1 MGTGILSFLRPLIGW
16 IYINSLYFGGYAI
29 AVASI
34 FKKAEWGLM
43 LLVALIPL
51 PTLWYPLYNFSMG
64 GDLLNVLFLSIM
76 WGIIFNKKG
85 YTLSGNSIAIMLFII
100 MSYLSLWI
108 CSINYS
114 LPLPITTDNPVIKIW
129 KNYVFMIF
137 TYFFAFNAIKDEKWQ
152 KRLILVMSL
161 VVLFIAIKSLRNF
174 TAGSSFAD
182 ESRDAGPFWIVFLN
196 SNHFGAFIAYCF
208 SFFLGLSLLEKDKK
222 RKLLYLATAASCLH
236 PLFFSYSRGAYLAA
250 FSVVMVYGIL
260 KHRRLLIAGV
270 LVLVLWQVVLPS
282 SVVERIQMTETD
294 TGALESSAAVRLN
307 LWNNAINMFEQYPL
321 FGSGF
326 KGFTLA
332 YKEERWSDTHN
343 FYLKTLAEQGIIGVS
358 LLAIILLAAIR
369 SGWRLFKA
377 GNTPFQKGLGY
388 GFLGCVIAH
397 IVTNMFGDRWS
408 YYEMGSYFW
417 IFWGIVDRGILIT
430 KASKG
435 QAKQVAN
442 VVPAV
447 GKSNA

>member
-1 MGTGILSFLRPLIGW
+1 
-16 IYINSLYFGGYAI
+16 
-29 AVASI
+29 
-34 FKKAEWGLM
+34 
-43 LLVALIPL
+43 
-51 PTLWYPLYNFSMG
+51 
-64 GDLLNVLFLSIM
+64 
-76 WGIIFNKKG
+76 
-85 YTLSGNSIAIMLFII
+85 
-100 MSYLSLWI
+100 
-108 CSINYS
+108 
-114 LPLPITTDNPVIKIW
+114 
-129 KNYVFMIF
+129 
-137 TYFFAFNAIKDEKWQ
+137 
-152 KRLILVMSL
+152 
-161 VVLFIAIKSLRNF
+161 
-174 TAGSSFAD
+174 
-182 ESRDAGPFWIVFLN
+182 
-196 SNHFGAFIAYCF
+196 
-208 SFFLGLSLLEKDKK
+208 
-222 RKLLYLATAASCLH
+222 
-236 PLFFSYSRGAYLAA
+236 
-250 FSVVMVYGIL
+250 MVYGIL